1 MNECRNLNIQIN
13 FNSVEIKRLEN
24 HNDFDNI
31 LQNNIVIIPLFG
43 ASANNSVLEIIEM
56 NIPAFVT
63 RLSAAEEYLGKEY
76 PLFFNN
82 NTEIENIIN
91 NEELL
96 IQKLKEGHE
105 YLRNLDKTKFSFDY
119 FNRELYKFISS

>member
-1 MNECRNLNIQIN
+1 
-13 FNSVEIKRLEN
+13 
-24 HNDFDNI
+24 
-31 LQNNIVIIPLFG
+31 
-43 ASANNSVLEIIEM
+43 M

-63 RLSAAEEYLGKEY
+63 RLPATEEYLGKEY

-105 YLRNLDKTKFSFDY
+105 YLCNLDKPNFHLIILIENY
-119 FNRELYKFISS
+119 INL